1 MKRSKDLRLIFVLL
15 AFELLTLAI
24 LSVIAV
30 GKYGGRGK
38 TNARSA
44 LGSLNAAE
52 AVFPDSALLKVG
64 GDIDPVTP
72 APTDR
77 PPVKTPEAGATPEPT
92 ATPEPE
98 KFNYYSFNFGKD
110 DYVITKQ
117 VAPEGGFSGD
127 ALTVNG
133 LSDDAFTIPV
143 KSSTIVISGVNI
155 ENEYVNKPL
164 PLREIFAE
172 PLRLRRFDPA
182 ADGQFIIFYTHTYE
196 GYCVTEEE
204 QLHEKRWYTSE
215 DNAAN
220 VVAAGTALYD
230 RLDLLGIRGVN
241 NLTVHND
248 GKDALKSYELSY
260 ATLTGELAAHPD
272 ARLVVDVHRNGY
284 GKLYKG
290 KLYGPTA
297 ELDEEKYAKLMFV
310 IGLDYDSSKGE
321 YSYENNPYWKENFKL
336 VFLLIQKLEEKVPG
350 ICSGIALRKTPYN
363 QGLAPNSLLL
373 EVGFEGNLVSEAQ
386 RTSEVLAE
394 VLAEVYS

>member
-1 MKRSKDLRLIFVLL
+1 MKKSKDVRLIFALL
-15 AFELLTLAI
+15 AFELLTVAI

-30 GKYGGRGK
+30 GRYGG
-38 TNARSA
+38 NADAGTRCSSIGSRSA
-44 LGSLNAAE
+44 ADAI
-52 AVFPDSALLKVG
+52 FPDSAVLKVG
-64 GDIDPVTP
+64 GEIAPVTP
-72 APTDR
+72 APAK
-77 PPVKTPEAGATPEPT
+77 PVNTPAGNATPGPT

-98 KFNYYSFNFGKD
+98 LFNYYSFNFSENG
-110 DYVITKQ
+110 YIITKQ
-117 VAPEGGFSGD
+117 VVPEDGFTGD
-127 ALTVNG
+127 ALVVDG
-133 LSDDAFTIPV
+133 IPDDKFTIPT
-143 KSSTIVISGVNI
+143 KSSFINISGVGI

-172 PLRLRRFDPA
+172 PLKLRRFTPEGSA
-182 ADGQFIIFYTHTYE
+182 QFVVFYTHTYE
-196 GYCVTEEE
+196 GYCLTEEE

-215 DNAAN
+215 DNASN

-241 NLTVHND
+241 NTTVHND
-248 GKDALKSYELSY
+248 GKDALKSYELSIV
-260 ATLTGELAAHPD
+260 TLAGELEANPD
-272 ARLVVDVHRNGY
+272 TKFVVDVHRNGY

-297 ELDEEKYAKLMFV
+297 ELNDEKYAKLMFV

-321 YSYENNPYWKENFKL
+321 YVYENNPYWKENFKL

-350 ICSGIALRKTPYN
+350 ISSGIALRKTPYN
-363 QGLAPNSLLL
+363 QGLAPNSLLV

-386 RTSEVLAE
+386 RSAEVLAE